1 MTKDTEALRE
11 AVEQVKQLAQRD
23 MARTQTDFIGRM
35 GQELCDFEAAI
46 EPYPDGELPDDV
58 RGDAYDAISG
68 LAGLAFAQMLMLR
81 GCDHTIFATPASD
94 PDTIGSHYGNG
105 GGLDPVAGEVAP
117 VGDYHVTSAQYEAA
131 VKGRQDFRQAYREQL
146 NLLSQKEWAA
156 VAQIGAD
163 QELSTSAVLRQAV
176 RLYQMHLYRLKAG
189 ETLSWSGD
197 EQRAKD
203 FAGPL
208 YAHPPH
214 PAPVDSDEAV
224 RLLRG
229 IVRLSEMGFEA
240 SMREPEEDGNYA
252 VYIRAKAFLD
262 GHPSSVALSDALRD
276 IPDEVYRHIAESK
289 DVAHARS
296 RVADL
301 VAQLPL
307 TTPVDPVAGGE
318 ALREALRRAALRL
331 EICAGYID
339 SSFGLSGTRRAER
352 AMKAKHFALEALA
365 ALKGPAA

>member
-1 MTKDTEALRE
+1 MTKDTEALNR
-11 AVEQVKQLAQRD
+11 
-23 MARTQTDFIGRM
+23 
-35 GQELCDFEAAI
+35 
-46 EPYPDGELPDDV
+46 PYPQLLDQSEAKALLIKAENLWSDLQANNLGGFSGVNRPFYILHEFRSVIEEFGNRDV
-58 RGDAYDAISG
+58 G
-68 LAGLAFAQMLMLR
+68 LSWSKDQLNAAKA
-81 GCDHTIFATPASD
+81 PA
-94 PDTIGSHYGNG
+94 PDTIGSHFGNG
-105 GGLDPVAGEVAP
+105 GGLDPVAGGGAVVAWLFQKGGYKQLSYKP
-117 VGDYHVTSAQYEAA
+117 DSAEP
-131 VKGRQDFRQAYREQL
+131 
-146 NLLSQKEWAA
+146 EW
-156 VAQIGAD
+156 Q
-163 QELSTSAVLRQAV
+163 
-176 RLYQMHLYRLKAG
+176 
-189 ETLSWSGD
+189 
-197 EQRAKD
+197 
-203 FAGPL
+203 PL

-252 VYIRAKAFLD
+252 VYTRAKAFLD
-262 GHPSSVALSDALRD
+262 GHPSSVALSEALRD

-289 DVAHARS
+289 DVGNARS

>member
-11 AVEQVKQLAQRD
+11 ALKDLARGVFID
-23 MARTQTDFIGRM
+23 AATITHHSWVDGTNGREPDFDEYAGDYA
-35 GQELCDFEAAI
+35 ESFA
-46 EPYPDGELPDDV
+46 
-58 RGDAYDAISG
+58 DAYVDNITAA
-68 LAGLAFAQMLMLR
+68 L
-81 GCDHTIFATPASD
+81 ATPASD
-94 PDTIGSHYGNG
+94 
-105 GGLDPVAGEVAP
+105 VAP
-117 VGDYHVTSAQYEAA
+117 VGDYHVTAAQYEAA